1 MLDTQWQIPPIFPI
15 PDWFLEILDSY
26 TEDYPGLYVAQLL
39 WGRGI
44 QEAKTLIGFLDVEE
58 YVPSSP
64 FDFGKEMLWAVE
76 RLKKALE
83 TGEKISIWGDFDA
96 DGVTATSVLWEGLG
110 QFFPQELQLSYYIP
124 HRFQE
129 SHGLNRQGI
138 LKLAQQGVTL
148 IVTCDT
154 GSTNLEEINYAH
166 GLGIDIIVTD
176 HHTLADKR
184 PQVVALINP
193 RYLPTSHPLY
203 HLSGVAVAYKLVE
216 ALYESLPNIPQQSLE
231 TLLDLVAIGLIADLV
246 QLKGDC
252 RYLAQRGIQQL
263 QKSTR
268 PGVIRL
274 LELCKRTGD
283 RQTDISFG
291 IGPRIN
297 AVSRIYGDAHFCVEL
312 LTSRDVK
319 YCDKLATETEL
330 ANTRRKELQ
339 QNILKQVKKKLA
351 RVDLSTTY
359 VLVLEDSQWPAG
371 ILGLVAG
378 QIAQEYNR
386 PVILLSTSE
395 EEQNCPIKLAR
406 GSARSVQNIDLY
418 QLVLS
423 QSHLLHRFGGHP
435 LAAGLSLPI
444 ENLLLFQEG
453 INQKLRQQGIN
464 LTVPKVE
471 ADLVITVAEL
481 GRALFREL
489 KLIEPCG
496 MGNPPAKLL
505 IKNCWFKN
513 IRQNNSQD
521 FRGKKVAYIKTTF
534 ELWDNSVKEGF
545 KGMWW
550 GHYQED
556 LPPEKF
562 CDAVVELD
570 YNNRTEDCEVRLIA
584 VKEIQEQNIV
594 ESGLGARD
602 YLLDWRDKKDDKLP
616 ASSLMLLE
624 ENPQSWAELYR
635 VYCQAIAKQEKL
647 TLSYHK
653 SSLLSNIETWRQ
665 LLGIAKYLARTQT
678 IVTQSHLKEKLDLSD
693 NTLTLGLMAL
703 SEQGFS
709 YYIIESQQI
718 RLNFNNLPAPNSHPF
733 LTAFLDGLAEERFK
747 RQYFE
752 QVPLDIIQ
760 EVLIAL
766 KVL

>member
-1 MLDTQWQIPPIFPI
+1 
-15 PDWFLEILDSY
+15 
-26 TEDYPGLYVAQLL
+26 
-39 WGRGI
+39 
-44 QEAKTLIGFLDVEE
+44 
-58 YVPSSP
+58 
-64 FDFGKEMLWAVE
+64 
-76 RLKKALE
+76 
-83 TGEKISIWGDFDA
+83 
-96 DGVTATSVLWEGLG
+96 
-110 QFFPQELQLSYYIP
+110 
-124 HRFQE
+124 
-129 SHGLNRQGI
+129 
-138 LKLAQQGVTL
+138 
-148 IVTCDT
+148 
-154 GSTNLEEINYAH
+154 
-166 GLGIDIIVTD
+166 
-176 HHTLADKR
+176 
-184 PQVVALINP
+184 
-193 RYLPTSHPLY
+193 
-203 HLSGVAVAYKLVE
+203 
-216 ALYESLPNIPQQSLE
+216 
-231 TLLDLVAIGLIADLV
+231 VAIGLIADLV

-274 LELCKRTGD
+274 LELCGRTGD

-378 QIAQEYNR
+378 QIVQEYNR

-444 ENLLLFQEG
+444 ENLSLFQEG

-505 IKNCWFKN
+505 I
-513 IRQNNSQD
+513 I
-521 FRGKKVAYIKTTF
+521 I
-534 ELWDNSVKEGF
+534 SV
-545 KGMWW
+545 
-550 GHYQED
+550 
-556 LPPEKF
+556 
-562 CDAVVELD
+562 
-570 YNNRTEDCEVRLIA
+570 
-584 VKEIQEQNIV
+584 
-594 ESGLGARD
+594 
-602 YLLDWRDKKDDKLP
+602 
-616 ASSLMLLE
+616 
-624 ENPQSWAELYR
+624 
-635 VYCQAIAKQEKL
+635 
-647 TLSYHK
+647 
-653 SSLLSNIETWRQ
+653 
-665 LLGIAKYLARTQT
+665 
-678 IVTQSHLKEKLDLSD
+678 
-693 NTLTLGLMAL
+693 
-703 SEQGFS
+703 
-709 YYIIESQQI
+709 
-718 RLNFNNLPAPNSHPF
+718 
-733 LTAFLDGLAEERFK
+733 
-747 RQYFE
+747 
-752 QVPLDIIQ
+752 
-760 EVLIAL
+760 
-766 KVL
+766 